1 MMNTNQPFKRLTVML
16 LVIAIYPVMA
26 VATGP
31 RIKQDLFTPNAN
43 AIYALDLP
51 PFVTTELNSG
61 GAAIELVN
69 AVLRTQKI
77 DATISTLPLARMLK
91 YYVLQEKA
99 LALIGSH
106 INFSPDEQKNLIFIP
121 LLRLKQHYYVY
132 QPKHPDGLPWHGDL
146 KTLANLTYG
155 ANPEENVS
163 NYQKAGLK
171 VETGKLL
178 GLLEK
183 LKSGQ
188 LDLLANSAL
197 AVDWF
202 LDRNFAA
209 DKAKFSKLEPAA
221 GEETLFMIFN
231 KNHPE
236 GAELAKK
243 FQEGLAAV
251 IANGQ
256 YKALLEQQFG
266 GNAAVEHYILPLQ

>member
-1 MMNTNQPFKRLTVML
+1 MSTHQLSKRLSVML
-16 LVIAIYPVMA
+16 LVIAIYPVTA
-26 VATGP
+26 LATGP

-51 PFVTTELNSG
+51 PFVTTELTGG

-69 AVLRTQKI
+69 TVLQAQKI
-77 DATISTLPLARMLK
+77 DATINTLPLVRMLK

-106 INFSPDEQKNLIFIP
+106 ISFSAEEQKNLIFVP

-132 QPKHPDGLPWHGDL
+132 QPKHPDGLPWNGDL
-146 KTLANLTYG
+146 KTLANLSYG
-155 ANPEENVS
+155 ADPEENIGT
-163 NYQKAGLK
+163 YQKAGLK

-178 GLLEK
+178 SLLEK

-188 LDLLANSAL
+188 LDLLANSVL
-197 AVDWF
+197 AVDWY

-209 DKAKFSKLEPAA
+209 DKARFSKLEPAA
-221 GEETLFMIFN
+221 GAETLFMIFN

-236 GAELAKK
+236 GAALAKQ
-243 FQEGLAAV
+243 FQDGLTAI

-256 YKALLEQQFG
+256 YKALLEKQFG
-266 GNAAVEHYILPLQ
+266 GSEAVDRYILPLQ

>member
-1 MMNTNQPFKRLTVML
+1 MNTNQLFKRLAVML
-16 LVIAIYPVMA
+16 LVIAIYPVTA
-26 VATGP
+26 LATGP
-31 RIKQDLFTPNAN
+31 RIKQDLFTPSAN

-51 PFVTTELNSG
+51 PYITTELTGG
-61 GAAIELVN
+61 GAAIELVHT
-69 AVLRTQKI
+69 VLQAQKI
-77 DATISTLPLARMLK
+77 NATINTLPLVRMLK

-106 INFSPDEQKNLIFIP
+106 ISFSADEQKNLIFVP

-132 QPKHPDGLPWHGDL
+132 QPKHPDGLPWNGNL

-155 ANPEENVS
+155 ADPEENIS
-163 NYQKAGLK
+163 TYQKAGLK

-178 GLLEK
+178 NLLEK

-188 LDLLANSAL
+188 LDLLANSDL

-221 GEETLFMIFN
+221 GEETLFMVFN

-236 GAELAKK
+236 GAALAKQ
-243 FQEGLAAV
+243 FQDGLTTI

-256 YKALLEQQFG
+256 YKALLEKQFG
-266 GNAAVEHYILPLQ
+266 GSEAVNRYVLPLQ

>member
-1 MMNTNQPFKRLTVML
+1 MSTHQLSKRLSVML
-16 LVIAIYPVMA
+16 LVIAIYPVTA
-26 VATGP
+26 LATGP

-51 PFVTTELNSG
+51 PFVTTELTGG

-69 AVLRTQKI
+69 TVLQAQKI
-77 DATISTLPLARMLK
+77 DATINTLPLVRMLK

-106 INFSPDEQKNLIFIP
+106 ISFSAEEQKNLIFVP

-132 QPKHPDGLPWHGDL
+132 QPKHPDGLPWNGDL

-155 ANPEENVS
+155 ADPEENIGT
-163 NYQKAGLK
+163 YQKAGLK

-178 GLLEK
+178 SLLEK

-188 LDLLANSAL
+188 LDLLANSVL
-197 AVDWF
+197 AVDWY

-209 DKAKFSKLEPAA
+209 DKARFSKLEPAA
-221 GEETLFMIFN
+221 GAETLFMIFN

-236 GAELAKK
+236 GAALAKQ
-243 FQEGLAAV
+243 FQDGLTAI

-256 YKALLEQQFG
+256 YKALLEKQFG
-266 GNAAVEHYILPLQ
+266 GSEAVDRYILPLQ

>member
-1 MMNTNQPFKRLTVML
+1 MNTNQLFKRLTVML
-16 LVIAIYPVMA
+16 LVIAIYPVTA
-26 VATGP
+26 LATGP
-31 RIKQDLFTPNAN
+31 RIKQDLFTPNTN

-51 PFVTTELNSG
+51 PFITTELTGG

-69 AVLRTQKI
+69 TVLQAQKI
-77 DATISTLPLARMLK
+77 NATINTLPLVRMLK

-106 INFSPDEQKNLIFIP
+106 IGFSADEQKNLIFVP

-132 QPKHPDGLPWHGDL
+132 QPKHPDGLPWKGDL

-155 ANPEENVS
+155 ADPEENIGT
-163 NYQKAGLK
+163 YQKAGLK

-178 GLLEK
+178 SLLEK

-221 GEETLFMIFN
+221 GEETLFMVFN

-236 GAELAKK
+236 GAALAKQ
-243 FQEGLAAV
+243 FQDGLTAI

-256 YKALLEQQFG
+256 YKALLEKQFG
-266 GNAAVEHYILPLQ
+266 GGEAVNRHILPLQ